1 MEYSQFGDTEC
12 AASQIKQSWV
22 NLAQQPDGLLTQFNK
37 LANVV
42 DDRKVI
48 DDFIDLMIPY
58 FFMVSYIFII
68 PYFRFI
74 GTFFQ
79 DP

>member
-48 DDFIDLMIPY
+48 DDFIL
-58 FFMVSYIFII
+58 
-68 PYFRFI
+68 
-74 GTFFQ
+74 
-79 DP
+79 